1 MDILTNFTGIIGTV
15 FKLIFVIHLV
25 LYIPGDY
32 VIMRHSGF
40 KVCGC
45 DASTVDEFS
54 FFTTTLL
61 VLGTATFLSCLIQ
74 IFFSTSYSLAL
85 VLGLT
90 GGIAN
95 SIFCFIIPALLA
107 ITLIPHDQSAFL
119 SALVLLVF
127 GCSIPFLVIASIIMQ
142 FSPQ

>member
-1 MDILTNFTGIIGTV
+1 MDILTNFTGIVGTV

-45 DASTVDEFS
+45 DPSTVDEVS